1 MQDKKLDDMTKKYK
15 EEMMRLYS
23 KNRTANS
30 AVPKNPAAAPRN
42 APQSADIPAA
52 PKMQENPQQQRPIE
66 QPARVSPRSLY
77 GHTNAPVRDGNAMSE
92 AELSH
97 PPMPE
102 IPKEFMREKPPAPS
116 ADAPKIPQNTRP
128 SVKQAPAEAPAAS
141 KFPPAEEIMRQA
153 NALKAVPA
161 MADAS
166 TAPRTLPEPRF
177 EPAEEHN
184 QGNYDFPPYPE
195 SGDASEEE
203 MPDGEE
209 INESYPDEDTDF
221 SAVDSADKFPE
232 DNPADMS
239 GQGYLKVEVST
250 ASRAVPVR
258 DATVTITENVNG
270 MSALIAMIVTDENG
284 ETPIIPLSAPARS
297 FSEAPDPSERPYSEY
312 NVGVYKQGFYTIPQ
326 LTVPI
331 FDGVKSI
338 QPISMIP
345 LSEFELEG
353 AVNPNE
359 NR

>member
-30 AVPKNPAAAPRN
+30 AVPKNPAAAPR
-42 APQSADIPAA
+42 SADITAA
-52 PKMQENPQQQRPIE
+52 PKMPENTPQQKSAE
-66 QPARVSPRSLY
+66 QAARVSPRSLY
-77 GHTNAPVRDGNAMSE
+77 GHTDVPVRSGNTMSE

-102 IPKEFMREKPPAPS
+102 IPKEFMRNKPPAAAS
-116 ADAPKIPQNTRP
+116 IIPQNTSP
-128 SVKQAPAEAPAAS
+128 AVNQAASKAPAAS
-141 KFPPAEEIMRQA
+141 KFPPAEEIMRQEIA
-153 NALKAVPA
+153 SRAVPA

-166 TAPRTLPEPRF
+166 DPPRALPEPRF

-195 SGDASEEE
+195 SGDASDEE

-209 INESYPDEDTDF
+209 INESYPDENTDF
-221 SAVDSADKFPE
+221 SAVDSDDKFPE

-297 FSEAPDPSERPYSEY
+297 FSESPDPSERPYSEY

>member
-23 KNRTANS
+23 KNRTASS
-30 AVPKNPAAAPRN
+30 AVPKNPAAAPRS
-42 APQSADIPAA
+42 APQNANIPTA
-52 PKMQENPQQQRPIE
+52 PKLPQGTAK
-66 QPARVSPRSLY
+66 QPPRVSTGSLY
-77 GHTNAPVRDGNAMSE
+77 GNTNADVSAGSSLSE

-97 PPMPE
+97 PPMPK
-102 IPKEFMREKPPAPS
+102 IPEDFLRRKPPA
-116 ADAPKIPQNTRP
+116 AAPAIPKNAEKP
-128 SVKQAPAEAPAAS
+128 AKQAAADTPAAS
-141 KFPPAEEIMRQA
+141 KFPPAEEIMRQETA
-153 NALKAVPA
+153 AVPA
-161 MADAS
+161 AANAS
-166 TAPRTLPEPRF
+166 EPPRTLPEPRF

-195 SGDASEEE
+195 SGDASDEEIQG
-203 MPDGEE
+203 GEE
-209 INESYPDEDTDF
+209 INESYPSGDTDF
-221 SAVDSADKFPE
+221 SAVDQGDTFPE

-239 GQGYLKVEVST
+239 GQGYLQVEVTT

-258 DATVTITENVNG
+258 DATVTVTENTNG
-270 MSALIAMIVTDENG
+270 MSALIAMMVTDENG
-284 ETPIIPLSAPARS
+284 QTPIIPLSAPARS

-312 NVGVYKQGFYTIPQ
+312 NIGVYKQGFYTIPQ

-331 FDGVKSI
+331 FDGIKSI

-353 AVNPNE
+353 AVVPNE